1 MYKLIDFLRIIGN
14 AYILSFDY
22 IQKIFQFD
30 YDGQTTFFFILYK
43 KYFHIQIFLCVQ
55 HVMHKLCW
63 TSENMS
69 RLVDVIAT
77 LLFIFLQQDHYE
89 YLIYLYVKIFFIRT
103 KFQRDKIFC
112 GPFFLIYIQTISIEL
127 TKVWKD
133 THKIKRLHSHFWH
146 IKQHLWMLEYVV
158 SYKWGTISFK
168 DNVLWCRFKY
178 CKS

>member
-1 MYKLIDFLRIIGN
+1 MDTCEQCSFTWISFWFFDEFL
-14 AYILSFDY
+14 
-22 IQKIFQFD
+22 
-30 YDGQTTFFFILYK
+30 FISYK

-89 YLIYLYVKIFFIRT
+89 YLIYLNVKIFFIRT
-103 KFQRDKIFC
+103 KFQRAKIFC

-127 TKVWKD
+127 TKVWKEIY
-133 THKIKRLHSHFWH
+133 KIKRLHFHFWH
-146 IKQHLWMLEYVV
+146 MKQHLWMVEYIVCC
-158 SYKWGTISFK
+158 KWGTISFK
-168 DNVLWCRFKY
+168 DNVLWYSFKY

>member
-1 MYKLIDFLRIIGN
+1 MNLFLKNHSR
-14 AYILSFDY
+14 FH
-22 IQKIFQFD
+22 
-30 YDGQTTFFFILYK
+30 FILYK
-43 KYFHIQIFLCVQ
+43 KYFHIQIFLCAQ

-63 TSENMS
+63 ISENMS

-89 YLIYLYVKIFFIRT
+89 YLIYLNVKIFFIRT

-127 TKVWKD
+127 TKVWKERY
-133 THKIKRLHSHFWH
+133 KIKRLHFHFLAHKATFDNICGSWS
-146 IKQHLWMLEYVV
+146 ILFVANEVLYPLNK
-158 SYKWGTISFK
+158 
-168 DNVLWCRFKY
+168 NVLWYSFEY